1 MNRKFIIFFE
11 KSGYIKYISHLDMM
25 RLFNRVIRKC
35 SIKLAYSQ
43 GFNPHPKM
51 SFALPLA
58 LGYTGKNE
66 ILEIETAEDYKTAFI
81 LSSLN
86 RAMPDGI
93 SIKDVQEDRG
103 ERGNKTIASAVYAG
117 EYIAEIPLVDDA
129 SAKLGNITK
138 KTAAF
143 LSQPIIVAEKL
154 QRKTGKILEID
165 IKPLIDTLTAVI
177 IDNKFI
183 MTTIVAQGSTATLSP
198 ELLLTV
204 FCKFIGLDFERS
216 EVEMTR
222 TQILYH

>member
-1 MNRKFIIFFE
+1 
-11 KSGYIKYISHLDMM
+11 M
-25 RLFNRVIRKC
+25 RSDI
-35 SIKLAYSQ
+35 LAE
-43 GFNPHPKM
+43 
-51 SFALPLA
+51 
-58 LGYTGKNE
+58 NE